1 MHDVVRIDDHKDIPG
16 GVSRLR
22 CLPEGVFAGCIHFM
36 DIVALLIQHI
46 AAGQEFFLGADEK
59 QQIVILVGVEDTGRK
74 TVRVHGAFVPG
85 FIVKIVFKFLGK
97 ELSSMAGVEFVL
109 GIADSLEGELRY
121 LILGQI
127 PGIHIRENVLAA
139 GVDLD
144 FTLCFR
150 FTFCLAL
157 RFRLRFLPDCRCQL
171 VLGEGKEVHI
181 GEIFEFSVGHMFLCL
196 RFSRGFCRG
205 FCCRGLGHWLGWS
218 FCRRRFGFRRFCS
231 LRLLR
236 LLLRSLPGRLLP
248 RHISALQPFFH
259 DLVIKILLI
268 QLVPAFG
275 FFLLF
280 QEGQVLFLNVI

>member
-1 MHDVVRIDDHKDIPG
+1 
-16 GVSRLR
+16 
-22 CLPEGVFAGCIHFM
+22 M
-36 DIVALLIQHI
+36 DIIALLIQHI

-59 QQIVILVGVEDTGRK
+59 QQIVVLVGVEDTGRK
-74 TVRVHGAFVPG
+74 AVRVHGAFVPG
-85 FIVKIVFKFLGK
+85 FIVKIVFKFLGE

-139 GVDLD
+139 GVGLD

-171 VLGEGKEVHI
+171 VLGEGKEIHI

-196 RFSRGFCRG
+196 RFSRGFCRRCLSG
-205 FCCRGLGHWLGWS
+205 RFCYQS

-280 QEGQVLFLNVI
+280 QEGQVLFLNVT

>member
-1 MHDVVRIDDHKDIPG
+1 
-16 GVSRLR
+16 
-22 CLPEGVFAGCIHFM
+22 M

-59 QQIVILVGVEDTGRK
+59 QQIVVLVGVEDTGRK
-74 TVRVHGAFVPG
+74 AVRVHGTFVPG
-85 FIVKIVFKFLGK
+85 FIVKIVFKFLGE

-139 GVDLD
+139 GVGLD

-181 GEIFEFSVGHMFLCL
+181 GEIFEFSVGHMLFCL
-196 RFSRGFCRG
+196 RSLGHRLCRG
-205 FCCRGLGHWLGWS
+205 FCCRLRRKCLGNRFCFRGFCRRCLSGRFCCQS

-248 RHISALQPFFH
+248 GHISALQPFFH

-268 QLVPAFG
+268 QLVLAFG